1 MRQPKEIVE
10 RLNILFYAMV
20 GLPMLLFAWIY
31 LPIKD
36 MLSWQESQAI
46 LPLGYGSYVMA
57 MILAAAAIW
66 ALRIPKNKF
75 KQVQQTW
82 SLNHKLQF
90 YTKAY
95 SKPFLSVMLL
105 SLWSVVL
112 LYLTRSQLFV
122 VVYALLLFL
131 VSLYRPSFQRIC
143 GHLHLSKEEQSVIK
157 G

>member
-20 GLPMLLFAWIY
+20 GLPMLLFAWVY

-36 MLSWQESQAI
+36 ILSWQESQAI

-57 MILAAAAIW
+57 IILASAAIW

-75 KQVQQTW
+75 KQVQQPW
-82 SLNHKLQF
+82 SLNQKLQF
-90 YTKAY
+90 YTKTY

-105 SLWSVVL
+105 SLWSVAL

-143 GHLHLSKEEQSVIK
+143 GHLDLSKEEQSAIK
-157 G
+157 D